1 MAEQVK
7 SIIDGIKSGSL
18 LAGLDQPKVSVRT
31 IKALIREVLT
41 ELAESPLDGEDYN
54 LVVDAFVRRGLP

>member
-1 MAEQVK
+1 MK
-7 SIIDGIKSGSL
+7 SIVDDLESGPL
-18 LAGLDQPKVSVRT
+18 LAGLDKPKVSIRA
-31 IKALIREVLT
+31 IKRLIREALA